1 MEASRRRVAGTPRT
15 RSRRPARVRAGRGG
29 EETRD
34 ATSATAPPRRLRR
47 VLTAS
52 DRGVPRAGSRVRRR
66 GRFPARA
73 RRSFAGARG
82 GGIARARR
90 TLGGRMP
97 PKPCMVADDW
107 SFGGDERARD
117 HAGAAIS
124 KIAARR
130 RAVACAVGRG
140 EAEVRS
146 RGRARARGVRGAA
159 RDGVRR
165 AGRCAARGA
174 IARRRD
180 RGVGTTGAARVFR
193 ETSIYSRTFV
203 DGSRRRGSASG
214 RVSRLGSGDGSTGRG
229 RGGS

>member
-1 MEASRRRVAGTPRT
+1 MQASRRRVAGTPRT

-47 VLTAS
+47 VLTTS

-146 RGRARARGVRGAA
+146 RGRARARGVRGRRVTACVA
-159 RDGVRR
+159 RAGVRR
-165 AGRCAARGA
+165 AERSRGDEIAVSARPAPRASFARLPFIRGRSW
-174 IARRRD
+174 
-180 RGVGTTGAARVFR
+180 TGAAGAGRRAVEFR
-193 ETSIYSRTFV
+193 GWV
-203 DGSRRRGSASG
+203 RGT
-214 RVSRLGSGDGSTGRG
+214 V
-229 RGGS
+229 